1 MFIYYC
7 IIGKQKYWVVDNFVI
22 AVIIA
27 NYFKINSGKERIFML
42 YKKTLLAASILTSI
56 NALAYDDLDN
66 RYYSGYYGID
76 LITIIMVMIRVI
88 LVLVLVLII
97 RMIILYGVINLG
109 NMMLTILIIKKP

>member
-1 MFIYYC
+1 
-7 IIGKQKYWVVDNFVI
+7 
-22 AVIIA
+22 
-27 NYFKINSGKERIFML
+27 ML